1 MFDKNKNSSSSEPDL
16 DKFKYQYAV
25 SYKDDQSCGDTTI
38 YSNNEVD
45 ESEAKQILIDQLNVS
60 NIDPIGLIVTKLIQ
74 VQK

>member
-25 SYKDDQSCGDTTI
+25 SYKDNQSCGDTTI

-45 ESEAKQILIDQLNVS
+45 ESEAKQILIDQLNAS
-60 NIDPIGLIVTKLIQ
+60 NIEPTWLIVTKLAQ
-74 VQK
+74 TK